1 MYRGMIFLVSPGFSV
16 HQPYSLGGSAGMGAP
31 AFVSLLLLSFP
42 QKLYLLKGIHR
53 PHFYYPFLWMESC
66 KGQGLPLLLAVN
78 AVARPPGLCKAT
90 PKFSASLSKPVGQAL
105 FWRLLT
111 FNFRRAA
118 AEGLTW
124 ASVPSQI
131 FLSLVRVRNV
141 DTVFFVRSL
150 VPCVWWLWPWRTRE
164 WC

>member
-1 MYRGMIFLVSPGFSV
+1 MYRGTFFLVSLRFSV
-16 HQPYSLGGSAGMGAP
+16 HQPYSLGGGASMGAP
-31 AFVSLLLLSFP
+31 AFVSILLLSLP
-42 QKLYLLKGIHR
+42 QELYLLTGRHR

-78 AVARPPGLCKAT
+78 TVARPPGLHKAT
-90 PKFSASLSKPVGQAL
+90 PRFSASLSKPVGQGEVAL

-118 AEGLTW
+118 AEGLTR
-124 ASVPSQI
+124 ASGPSQI

-141 DTVFFVRSL
+141 DTVFFVRFL
-150 VPCVWWLWPWRTRE
+150 VLCV
-164 WC
+164 